1 MKLTDKQMA
10 FAQAVLAGKND
21 RQAAIFAGCSP
32 SSAAQAGHRMA
43 RNENIKAYIEQQ
55 RNIRNM
61 KGKAKASGKAEG
73 EWATYT
79 QEFDDPMDFLNSVM
93 NDKSL
98 PLADRKSAAVALM
111 PYRHGR
117 QKSTSSAPPRMGK
130 KEQTQQAAA
139 AAADGV
145 FGTAATVAKG
155 EYLQ

>member
-43 RNENIKAYIEQQ
+43 RNENIKKYVEQQ
-55 RNIRNM
+55 RAIRNM
-61 KGKAKASGKAEG
+61 KSQAKADRKSES
-73 EWATYT
+73 EWSSYAH
-79 QEFDDPMDFLNSVM
+79 EFDDPMDFLNSVM

-117 QKSTSSAPPRMGK
+117 QKSTSSAPPRLGK